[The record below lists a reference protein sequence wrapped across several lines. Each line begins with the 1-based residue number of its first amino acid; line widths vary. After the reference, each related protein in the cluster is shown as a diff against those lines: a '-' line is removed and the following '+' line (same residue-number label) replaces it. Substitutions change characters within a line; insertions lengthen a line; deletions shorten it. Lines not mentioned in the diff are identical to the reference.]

1 MANSIAIR
9 SPAITSNLA
18 SESKQQRQGYKP
30 FGKGSAIRFTEIDPL
45 GLESKGELLSRFCE
59 DSTVDNVRP
68 HSG

>member
-18 SESKQQRQGYKP
+18 SESKQQGYKP